1 MKFKLLKL
9 GYTPTPTK
17 ISVTQRILHDG
28 EVNRARYMPQNPNI
42 IATKTTLG
50 PTYIFD
56 RTKHANEPNES
67 LGCIPELKLLGQEKE
82 GYLSIYI
89 CMRED
94 VF

>member
-1 MKFKLLKL
+1 
-9 GYTPTPTK
+9 
-17 ISVTQRILHDG
+17 
-28 EVNRARYMPQNPNI
+28 MPQNPNI

-82 GYLSIYI
+82 GYLSFYI